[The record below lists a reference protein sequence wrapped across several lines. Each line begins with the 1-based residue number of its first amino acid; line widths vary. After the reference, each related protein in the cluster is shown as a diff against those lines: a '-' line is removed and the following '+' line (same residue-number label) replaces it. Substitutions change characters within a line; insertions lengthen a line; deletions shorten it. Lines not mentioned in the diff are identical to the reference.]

1 MNGRDRDHDNR
12 PDPDALLALA
22 GREHR
27 GRLTIFLGAAP
38 GVGKT
43 YAMLGRARRLNAEG
57 IDIVIGLV
65 ETHGRTD
72 TAELLDGLPLIARRV
87 IEHNGRMFDEFDID
101 AVLAR
106 KPAIVVVDELAHTN
120 APTSRHPKRYQ
131 DIEELVEAGIDVWT
145 ALNIQHL
152 ESLSDVVAQITG
164 VTVRELIPD
173 SFVNEADEVVLIDL
187 PPAELIERLKQGKI
201 YLPDNARRAT
211 EKFFRLGNLTA
222 LREMSLRRTANRVDD
237 QMVDYL
243 RQNAIDGPWQSA
255 ERLVVCVA
263 ADGMAERVVRSASR
277 MALGLNAPWTVVHVD
292 RPDRLPD
299 DTAVKTVDDA
309 FHLAERLGAETLR
322 LTGNDFVAEILKL
335 ARREHVTQIVI
346 GRAGRRGLARLL
358 RPSLATALIRQAR
371 GVEIHLVTDA
381 TLPVPRPTP
390 PRAGGGWREM
400 VQEAVPAVVSVAAA
414 TLTGLMLNQI
424 LPLPNVS
431 LLYLLAVVV
440 SAIRGGY
447 RSAFLAAALAAVA
460 YNFSFIRPL
469 GTLSI
474 AQPHEVFA
482 FGVFIAAALLAGG
495 IASRIRE
502 QAASA
507 SARARVTEDLYD
519 LSSKLSATAR
529 GEDVVWAAASHLHGA
544 LNRQVLFLLPS
555 EGELQMTA
563 SWPPDNVPEVVDMAA
578 ARWAQDKNETSGAG
592 TGTLPSSAYQFR
604 PLDTPQGVIGVC
616 GFSFEKRPLDSVE
629 DRVLG
634 AVLHQVAIAIDRAR
648 LSKAAIEQAAI
659 LAGDRFRSALLSSIS
674 HDLKTPLATITG
686 SVSTLRE
693 FGDRMTP
700 EARSDLLAVVEEES
714 ERLARFVGNLL
725 DMTRIEAGTVDAKRE
740 WVDLADVIQD
750 TIVRA
755 GRYFPDCRIEA
766 SLAPSLPLI
775 KGDSVLLGQV
785 LFNLIDNAV
794 KYGGPETVTVY
805 ARRDGRDV
813 TVSVTDLGK
822 GISDKDLG
830 RIFDKFFRRGGK
842 ADGGKPG
849 TGLGLAIARG
859 FVEAMGG
866 RIHAQSP
873 AVKKRGTRLV
883 LRFPVPEQPRMEDIE
898 Q

>member
-1 MNGRDRDHDNR
+1 MSGRDRDQDNR

-43 YAMLGRARRLNAEG
+43 YAMLARARRLHAEG
-57 IDIVIGLV
+57 VDIAIGLV
-65 ETHGRTD
+65 ETHGRKE
-72 TAELLDGLPLIARRV
+72 TAELLAGLPLIPRRAIDYNGRV
-87 IEHNGRMFDEFDID
+87 IEEFDID
-101 AVLAR
+101 AALR
-106 KPAIVVVDELAHTN
+106 RRPAIIVVDELAHTN
-120 APTSRHPKRYQ
+120 APDCRHPKRYQ
-131 DIEELVEAGIDVWT
+131 DVEELVEAGIDVWT

-152 ESLSDVVAQITG
+152 ESLSDVVTQITG
-164 VTVRELIPD
+164 VTVRELVPD
-173 SFVNEADEVVLIDL
+173 NVVAEADEVVLIDL
-187 PPAELIERLKQGKI
+187 PPAELIERLNQGKI

-222 LREMSLRRTANRVDD
+222 LREMALRRTANRVDD

-243 RQNAIDGPWQSA
+243 RQNAIEGPWQSA
-255 ERLVVCVA
+255 ERLIVCVT
-263 ADGMAERVVRSASR
+263 ADGLAERVVRAASR
-277 MALGLNAPWTVVHVD
+277 MAVGLNAPWTVVHID
-292 RPDRLPD
+292 RPDRTPD
-299 DTAVKTVDDA
+299 DQAVKAVDEA
-309 FHLAERLGAETLR
+309 FRLAERLGADTER

-346 GRAGRRGLARLL
+346 GRAGRHGLARLL
-358 RPSLATALIRQAR
+358 RPSLATALIRQAQ
-371 GVEIHLVTDA
+371 GVEIHLVTGEGA
-381 TLPVPRPTP
+381 SAPRP
-390 PRAGGGWREM
+390 ALKLSANWRELAR
-400 VQEAVPAVVSVAAA
+400 EAVPALASVAAA
-414 TLTGLMLNQI
+414 TVAGLMLNQI

-431 LLYLLAVVV
+431 LLFLLAVVV

-447 RSAFLAAALAAVA
+447 RSAFLAAILSAAA
-460 YNFSFIRPL
+460 YNFSFIDPV
-469 GTLSI
+469 GTLTI

-482 FGVFIAAALLAGG
+482 FIVFIVAAFVAGG

-507 SARARVTEDLYD
+507 GERARVTEDLYD

-529 GEDVVWAAASHLHGA
+529 GDDVVWAAVSHLNGV
-544 LNRQVLFLLPS
+544 LKRQVLFFLPKD
-555 EGELQMTA
+555 GELDMSA
-563 SWPPDNVPEVVDMAA
+563 SWPPDSMPEVIDIAA
-578 ARWAQDKNETSGAG
+578 ARWAQEKNEAAGAG

-604 PLDTPQGVIGVC
+604 PLDSPQGVIGVC
-616 GFSFEKRPLDSVE
+616 GFRFDKRPLDSVE
-629 DRVLG
+629 ERVLG

-648 LSKAAIEQAAI
+648 LSKAAMDQAAR

-674 HDLKTPLATITG
+674 HDLRTPLATITG

-725 DMTRIEAGTVDAKRE
+725 DMTRIEAGTVDAKAE
-740 WVDLADVIQD
+740 WVDLADVIRE
-750 TIVRA
+750 TIGRA
-755 GRYFPDCRIEA
+755 RRYFPDAEIDT
-766 SLAPSLPLI
+766 SLAPGLPLI

-794 KYGGPETVTVY
+794 KYGGGEPVTVY
-805 ARRDGRDV
+805 ARREGGEV
-813 TVSVTDLGK
+813 AISVTDLGK
-822 GISDKDLG
+822 GIAQKDLEK
-830 RIFDKFFRRGGK
+830 IFEKFFRRGGK
-842 ADGGKPG
+842 ADGRKPG

-866 RIHAQSP
+866 RIQAESP
-873 AVKKRGTRLV
+873 AVRKRGTRLV
-883 LRFPVPEQPRMEDIE
+883 MRFPVPEQPRMEDADR
-898 Q
+898 